1 MIYKKYLFNSKEQA
15 ETKVDA
21 FTELNEEGEK
31 VQTVKADF
39 IWLDKFVLT
48 EGEYDE
54 EGVEIVAPTFTP
66 PYSLDVVWHDLDES
80 PSDWVSFEI
89 EPLTPRH
96 VIY

>member
-1 MIYKKYLFNSKEQA
+1 MIYKKYLFTSKEQA
-15 ETKVDA
+15 ETKVNA
-21 FTELNEEGEK
+21 FIVDD

-80 PSDWVSFEI
+80 PYGWKSYEI
-89 EPLTPRH
+89 EPLNPRH

>member
-31 VQTVKADF
+31 VQTVKAEF

-48 EGEYDE
+48 QGEYDE
-54 EGVEIVAPTFTP
+54 EGVEIVAPIFTDG
-66 PYSLDVVWHDLDES
+66 YALDVVWYDLDES
-80 PSDWVSFEI
+80 PYGWKSYEI
-89 EPLTPRH
+89 EPLNPRH

>member
-31 VQTVKADF
+31 VQTVKAEL

-48 EGEYDE
+48 QGEYDE
-54 EGVEIVAPTFTP
+54 DGVEIVAPIFTDG
-66 PYSLDVVWHDLDES
+66 YAIDVVWYDLDES
-80 PSDWVSFEI
+80 PYGWKSYEI
-89 EPLTPRH
+89 EPNTPKH
-96 VIY
+96 VIF